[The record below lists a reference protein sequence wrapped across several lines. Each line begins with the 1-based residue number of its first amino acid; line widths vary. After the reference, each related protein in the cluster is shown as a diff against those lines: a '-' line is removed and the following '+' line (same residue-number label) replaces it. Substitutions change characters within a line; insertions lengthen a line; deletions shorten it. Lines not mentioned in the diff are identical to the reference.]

1 MLQSL
6 SEKLGTALVI
16 FKKNEGGS
24 WQRFCVA
31 ARFSKGY
38 ACMARGAQPVILTL
52 ENKHY
57 KSLRIPR
64 QTAVPDAWLREG
76 CDNWA
81 AELSGG
87 GVKTPKRL
95 PSRSDTVVLA
105 HGLLILPGWIWVFP
119 MAWVPRLLTLWSGMG
134 CRWRPP
140 SLLVAGRCWAV
151 FLWSSPVSPSLVVWG
166 AKLRLPWCLG
176 GVRLLP
182 MFPPW
187 AFVPCPPPLNSLASP
202 LLLRSLGMMIWGRN
216 RSTVGIKT
224 RWMPNNWRNFWIPA
238 RSLEYGPVLSVT
250 PEFQVVVR
258 DSVGCVVITF
268 VTGTRGLTHVPF
280 MVFASLPT
288 TLMSVWTSL
297 LTLKDGSAPFVRLL
311 CRQDSVGML
320 FPVLAN
326 AILSTLI
333 NVGRSP
339 WLPSTEVGANSL
351 KKTVQGLLVSFQ
363 RLRRCPRS
371 WLDPLRTLRSE
382 DTTWKWFDPIGLH
395 GLPPPKKYDMVLWS
409 LVPNAGGQVMLI
421 GTHLV
426 WAVRENV
433 DGLKK
438 LCGNVSSS
446 KKMVLTTFSSCWI
459 PGMLPGKKST
469 KLWAWILEMYA

>member
-1 MLQSL
+1 MMLQSL

-151 FLWSSPVSPSLVVWG
+151 FLWSSPVSPSLVV
-166 AKLRLPWCLG
+166 
-176 GVRLLP
+176 
-182 MFPPW
+182 
-187 AFVPCPPPLNSLASP
+187 
-202 LLLRSLGMMIWGRN
+202 
-216 RSTVGIKT
+216 
-224 RWMPNNWRNFWIPA
+224 
-238 RSLEYGPVLSVT
+238 
-250 PEFQVVVR
+250 
-258 DSVGCVVITF
+258 
-268 VTGTRGLTHVPF
+268 
-280 MVFASLPT
+280 
-288 TLMSVWTSL
+288 
-297 LTLKDGSAPFVRLL
+297 
-311 CRQDSVGML
+311 
-320 FPVLAN
+320 
-326 AILSTLI
+326 
-333 NVGRSP
+333 
-339 WLPSTEVGANSL
+339 
-351 KKTVQGLLVSFQ
+351 
-363 RLRRCPRS
+363 
-371 WLDPLRTLRSE
+371 
-382 DTTWKWFDPIGLH
+382 
-395 GLPPPKKYDMVLWS
+395 
-409 LVPNAGGQVMLI
+409 
-421 GTHLV
+421 
-426 WAVRENV
+426 
-433 DGLKK
+433 
-438 LCGNVSSS
+438 
-446 KKMVLTTFSSCWI
+446 
-459 PGMLPGKKST
+459 
-469 KLWAWILEMYA
+469 